1 MMTRTEFYE
10 AVRRD
15 VTGMVSGPLGMIAQV
30 REVLKDN
37 DQVLHGLYITD
48 PGKMSQMVPCIYL
61 EPYYHELE
69 SGRPMEMI
77 MREIAGVYEK
87 HAMYKDIV
95 GIPDL
100 TYENIRSRLRVKVV
114 DKARNEERLRD
125 LVSRNVGC
133 GLVMT
138 AYIELGTHGEES
150 RAVQVTKHLARE
162 NGYSPNEVMVD
173 ALMNASLVEPATF
186 QSMEEAIF
194 DLSGGKDSALLT
206 DERGE
211 VSEMGIYILS
221 NTQGRY
227 GAAALFYP
235 EVKELIAQKVGK
247 SYFVL
252 PSSLHEVIIVPDNGS
267 HTPEALE
274 RMVKEVNR
282 TQVAPEDILCDR
294 VMRYDRQ
301 RKELSVAAGEIP
313 KREPD
318 REEAR

>member
-10 AVRRD
+10 AVSRD
-15 VTGMVSGPLGMIAQV
+15 VTGLVSGPLGMIAQV
-30 REVLKDN
+30 REVIKDN

-48 PGKMSQMVPCIYL
+48 SGQASQMVPCIYL
-61 EPYYHELE
+61 EPYYRELE
-69 SGRPMEMI
+69 NGRPMEMI

-87 HAMYKDIV
+87 HVMYKDNV
-95 GIPDL
+95 RIPDL
-100 TYENIRSRLRVKVV
+100 SYENIRSMLRAKVV
-114 DKARNEERLRD
+114 DRTRNEERLRD
-125 LVSRNVGC
+125 LVSRSVGC

-138 AYIELGTHGEES
+138 AYIELGARGEES
-150 RAVQVTKHLARE
+150 RTVQVTKHLARE
-162 NGYSPNEVMVD
+162 YGYSPNQVMVD
-173 ALMNASLVEPATF
+173 ALMNSSRAEPATF

-194 DLSGGKDSALLT
+194 DLSGGKESALLT
-206 DERGE
+206 EERGE
-211 VSEMGIYILS
+211 VSEMGIYVLS

-235 EVKELIAQKVGK
+235 EAKEMIAQKIGK

-274 RMVKEVNR
+274 SMVKEINR
-282 TQVAPEDILCDR
+282 TQVAPEDVLCDR

-301 RKELSVAAGEIP
+301 RKELSVAAGELP
-313 KREPD
+313 KREPG